1 MIALFDTSV
10 LVAAFQSRHEHHAPS
25 LRAFSRATKE
35 TAVCAGHTLAE
46 LYSVATR
53 LPRPYRVLPEHAL
66 VLVDQVCERTKIVTL
81 DGEDYH
87 AMIRRAATE
96 RQSGGRIYDALL
108 LACARKA
115 KAKKIYTWNTRHFR
129 EIAPDM
135 AERIVEP

>member
-1 MIALFDTSV
+1 MITLFDTSV
-10 LVAAFQSRHEHHAPS
+10 LVAAFQAQHEHHAPS
-25 LRAFSRATKE
+25 LRAFSHATKE
-35 TAVCAGHTLAE
+35 NAVCAGHTLAE

-66 VLVDQVCERTKIVTL
+66 LLVDQVYERMKIVTL

-87 AMIRRAATE
+87 AMIRRAAAG
-96 RQSGGRIYDALL
+96 QQPGGRIYDALL

-115 KAKKIYTWNTRHFR
+115 RARKIYTWNVRHFR

-135 AERIVEP
+135 ADRILEP